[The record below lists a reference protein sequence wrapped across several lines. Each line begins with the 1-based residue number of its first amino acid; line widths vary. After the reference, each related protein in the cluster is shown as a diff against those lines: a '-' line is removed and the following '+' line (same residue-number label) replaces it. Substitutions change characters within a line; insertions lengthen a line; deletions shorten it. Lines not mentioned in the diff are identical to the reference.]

1 MTGDHPE
8 IQQACTLAM
17 AGTGNF
23 AANLAALVG
32 SFGLETVL
40 FVDEFRRE
48 DYLDRP
54 VCRAAELTGDQIAA
68 VDKWLVA
75 ISHPEHR
82 RAAVKRLQDQGVPAG
97 RILALHD
104 DPDLQIL
111 RLLLEQFGPVAR
123 EAFCATG
130 LTTINQLEDRFLA
143 GGRERVLA
151 GLDPGR
157 STVGL
162 GYFGRGGGFRRHISA
177 LVPLL
182 ENRFNVVTMSD
193 EVLDHAGEARRHL
206 YLGAET
212 ACSLD
217 CLDLVLSAHVFPC
230 APPQVPRVSFAH
242 VIHDFNLTAE
252 YHAARLAWSDTH
264 YLFASSRPCFDWY
277 VDLVRRHG
285 LRNRI
290 CVIPGGY
297 LQLDRTRAEIA
308 AHSGPCDS
316 ILYAP
321 TLALADYQDR
331 ELVSSLEQAPRILA
345 ALLAGFPERE
355 VIFRPHPAD
364 LPAVRGSV
372 GAVRASM
379 AGSYLAFTGVGA
391 ALGACAGAAASV
403 ALTTW
408 AGLDLDAMVL
418 EALAAS
424 GLDAGGVAVSAGAVA
439 CAAAGVV
446 LGAVVGCAA
455 RAATAKNALK
465 DKLRRIVDSKVR
477 QVLSSG
483 TSGAGAERVR
493 SVQEQLRENL
503 GNRRAEFKG
512 YIEAAFEKNVADLSS
527 EIAAVA
533 EEAERLQKEL
543 EAVIARLE
551 PKVGAL
557 AALGQKAQQVAEAN
571 APAAVV

>member
-1 MTGDHPE
+1 MLEPLHTWIADDDNLKTAKKSGFDPLTTE
-8 IQQACTLAM
+8 LERTLDAFL
-17 AGTGNF
+17 GKVH
-23 AANLAALVG
+23 AALG
-32 SFGLETVL
+32 SA
-40 FVDEFRRE
+40 VD
-48 DYLDRP
+48 
-54 VCRAAELTGDQIAA
+54 AAE
-68 VDKWLVA
+68 
-75 ISHPEHR
+75 
-82 RAAVKRLQDQGVPAG
+82 
-97 RILALHD
+97 
-104 DPDLQIL
+104 
-111 RLLLEQFGPVAR
+111 
-123 EAFCATG
+123 
-130 LTTINQLEDRFLA
+130 
-143 GGRERVLA
+143 
-151 GLDPGR
+151 
-157 STVGL
+157 
-162 GYFGRGGGFRRHISA
+162 
-177 LVPLL
+177 
-182 ENRFNVVTMSD
+182 
-193 EVLDHAGEARRHL
+193 GEAL
-206 YLGAET
+206 EKMG
-212 ACSLD
+212 
-217 CLDLVLSAHVFPC
+217 
-230 APPQVPRVSFAH
+230 RVA
-242 VIHDFNLTAE
+242 
-252 YHAARLAWSDTH
+252 
-264 YLFASSRPCFDWY
+264 
-277 VDLVRRHG
+277 
-285 LRNRI
+285 
-290 CVIPGGY
+290 
-297 LQLDRTRAEIA
+297 
-308 AHSGPCDS
+308 
-316 ILYAP
+316 
-321 TLALADYQDR
+321 
-331 ELVSSLEQAPRILA
+331 A
-345 ALLAGFPERE
+345 ALE
-355 VIFRPHPAD
+355 RPHPAD